1 MPTGM
6 TVKVKKKKKSVLKNI
21 RQTERR
27 TVTNR
32 ANKTAVSNAVKKLRA
47 LVTAGKLEEARRL
60 LPATHSLLDRAIRKG
75 VLYENT
81 ANRYKARLALAI
93 NAAAAPKTA

>member
-21 RQTERR
+21 RKTERR
-27 TVTNR
+27 TAINR
-32 ANKTAVSNAVKKLRA
+32 ANKTEVGNAVKRLRA
-47 LVTAGKLEEARRL
+47 LVAAGKLDEARRQ
-60 LPATHSLLDRAIRKG
+60 LPGTYSVLDRAIQQG

-93 NAAAAPKTA
+93 NAAAAKSA